1 MKTPLEKSEFKPE
14 LVSRRSELIAWGS
27 AVVVNGAWLLLIVFN
42 QSMSFWLPILG
53 IPLLLIAIGISLGNW
68 MDRKT
73 IIKQDEKGIYFS
85 NGLRH
90 ADLSWD
96 EIKEVRI
103 LPAQWGEKVQVF
115 GGEVYFA
122 FHTLGEVKSNGRVL
136 GRTGFKDGDRILKHI
151 LDESGLSESQQ
162 VDLGAGGFRRPAGR
176 LLLLAAV
183 RSLLWALQRPL
194 SRGRVF
200 LYNQDSGEHIHA
212 H

>member
-115 GGEVYFA
+115 GEEVYFA

-151 LDESGLSESQQ
+151 LDKSGLSESQQ
-162 VDLGAGGFRRPAGR
+162 VDLGDQQEGYYY
-176 LLLLAAV
+176 
-183 RSLLWALQRPL
+183 
-194 SRGRVF
+194 SR
-200 LYNQDSGEHIHA
+200 Q
-212 H
+212 

>member
-1 MKTPLEKSEFKPE
+1 MAHNYYINVLNYYYYCKGRPKILYNEAMKTPLEKSEFKPE

-115 GGEVYFA
+115 GEDVYFA

-136 GRTGFKDGDRILKHI
+136 GRTGFKDGDRFLKHI

-162 VDLGAGGFRRPAGR
+162 VDLGDQQEGYYY
-176 LLLLAAV
+176 
-183 RSLLWALQRPL
+183 
-194 SRGRVF
+194 SR
-200 LYNQDSGEHIHA
+200 Q
-212 H
+212 

>member
-90 ADLSWD
+90 ADLGWD

-122 FHTLGEVKSNGRVL
+122 FHTLGEVKSNG
-136 GRTGFKDGDRILKHI
+136 
-151 LDESGLSESQQ
+151 EC
-162 VDLGAGGFRRPAGR
+162 
-176 LLLLAAV
+176 
-183 RSLLWALQRPL
+183 
-194 SRGRVF
+194 
-200 LYNQDSGEHIHA
+200 
-212 H
+212 